1 MQLDFFFLIISALKR
16 ENLEDEFHLVS
27 FIVSGGFLFTFF
39 FYPLLINNFTSCMNT
54 NLFTQPTSLNCGL
67 LWHIFCLQLVV
78 SRLCCDSLD
87 IYPSTCCV
95 AKEMPQNH
103 FKLTWGTFHI
113 FRYALSWRLLLYNL
127 IWRLLNL
134 GHWAFKKDFSSAW
147 IAWHCTIMWK
157 SLDQL
162 TKIGQLHEEHR
173 SLHLL

>member
-1 MQLDFFFLIISALKR
+1 
-16 ENLEDEFHLVS
+16 
-27 FIVSGGFLFTFF
+27 
-39 FYPLLINNFTSCMNT
+39 MNT
-54 NLFTQPTSLNCGL
+54 NLFTQLTSPNGGL
-67 LWHIFCLQLVV
+67 LWRIFCLQLVV

-87 IYPSTCCV
+87 IYPSAYCV

-113 FRYALSWRLLLYNL
+113 FHYALSWRLLLYNL

-147 IAWHCTIMWK
+147 RAWHCTIMWK

-162 TKIGQLHEEHR
+162 TKIGQLHEEHQ
-173 SLHLL
+173 SLPLLEQNVLSSIKNILEKKSEIFSYLLHLNKRVWIQGIS